1 MYRFGHKVAAAGCWG
16 CVTMVAVMPG
26 CGSGLGPVQAT
37 QNGGTIDHPNL
48 PDVLVEKAKDCVS
61 EYGKQL
67 EPGRHR
73 FDSTVEVDEER
84 VKWDVTID
92 GVPDTAPDLGACLR
106 IALQDMPIAEEP
118 FRQGVET
125 LKYRRQEA
133 LAEQRKLVG
142 HPVVIVIA
150 GATIVVGE
158 VMLEAGAYTI
168 LFAVSVELIDKASK
182 DVAEL
187 AKRGFK
193 KCVTHYT
200 ACMATSLSNIGN
212 HWKASV
218 CNTCFD
224 VCGRTG
230 AWPANIGLGSCHY
243 WEQGWGR

>member
-1 MYRFGHKVAAAGCWG
+1 MYRFWRKVAAVGCWG
-16 CVTMVAVMPG
+16 CVTMVGVMPG
-26 CGSGLGPVQAT
+26 CGSGLEPVQAT

-48 PDVLVEKAKDCVS
+48 PDVFVEKAKDCVS

-67 EPGRHR
+67 EPGHHR
-73 FDSTVEVDEER
+73 FDSTVQVDEEG

-92 GVPDTAPDLGACLR
+92 GIPDTASELGACLR
-106 IALQDMPIAEEP
+106 VALANMPIAEEA

-150 GATIVVGE
+150 GVTIVIGE
-158 VMLEAGAYTI
+158 VALEAGAYTI

-193 KCVTHYT
+193 KCVTLYT
-200 ACMATSLSNIGN
+200 GCMATGLSNPFKGN
-212 HWKASV
+212 HWSASH
-218 CNTCFD
+218 CNGCLERCTTD
-224 VCGRTG
+224 G
-230 AWPANIGLGSCHY
+230 AWPAEVGGKTCIY
-243 WEQGWGR
+243 W